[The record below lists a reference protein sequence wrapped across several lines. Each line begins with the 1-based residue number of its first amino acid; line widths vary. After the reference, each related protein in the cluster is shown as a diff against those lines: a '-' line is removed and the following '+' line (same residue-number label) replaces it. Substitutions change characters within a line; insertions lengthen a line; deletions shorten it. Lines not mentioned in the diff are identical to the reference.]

1 MAKVIVKV
9 LGGSLQELEA
19 STVGEI
25 KEELSL
31 SSHSATVNGES
42 ASDDQELS
50 DGELITLAPSV
61 KGGQA

>member
-1 MAKVIVKV
+1 MVKVIVKV

-25 KEELSL
+25 KGKLSL
-31 SSHSATVNGES
+31 SNHSVTVNGES
-42 ASDDQELS
+42 AENDQELLE
-50 DGELITLAPSV
+50 GQLVTLAPSV